1 MSKEPVAI
9 WPTLGLVV
17 GLFLQGIIPD
27 MGDELITAIA
37 DLVTVGA
44 PVVIGIFV
52 ARSKV
57 TPVANP
63 RDNEG
68 NKLVPSQQ

>member
-44 PVVIGIFV
+44 PVLVGVWV